1 MENLTSPSSIKMS
14 TERLRKNVGL
24 LSKQEVVQYMQELEE
39 ILMHIEKNKLVNK
52 RVARQT
58 AEAQMYILSLHC
70 INRFKMTLSELEK
83 KNSRI
88 KLKLGYGADYLPA
101 GNYKNYTLLV
111 AIANYSD
118 NEICSSRARFM
129 LDENVSLED
138 KKRVYQGEGS
148 FMSAVI
154 GGTFTEAYKKADG
167 SNRKALIEGL
177 TNNEIEL

>member
-24 LSKQEVVQYMQELEE
+24 LSEQEVVQYMQELEE
-39 ILMHIEKNKLVNK
+39 IIIGGK
-52 RVARQT
+52 RVPKQT

-70 INRFKMTLSELEK
+70 INRFKMTLSELEA

-148 FMSAVI
+148 FMQAVI